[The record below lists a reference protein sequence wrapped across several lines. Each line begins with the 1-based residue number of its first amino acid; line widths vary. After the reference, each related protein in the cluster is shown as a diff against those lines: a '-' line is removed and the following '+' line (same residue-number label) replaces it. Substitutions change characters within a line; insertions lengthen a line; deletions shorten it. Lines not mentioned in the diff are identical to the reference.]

1 MSGSTIFTV
10 GTALRRAQDNG
21 LPVTVLVEGHWLDG
35 QVAGL
40 DGDGVVLVSG
50 PSEQAVLRM
59 SSISVVRVQ
68 SAMPDADVPS
78 RARPH
83 GPVHEAGPAWRPDA
97 HDLDG
102 LDVLDEL
109 RVEQAVIGQQRRQ
122 EDAVAAQRRMLA
134 LLAD

>member
-21 LPVTVLVEGHWLDG
+21 LPVTVLVEGHWLEG

-68 SAMPDADVPS
+68 SAMPDAAPS

-97 HDLDG
+97 HG
-102 LDVLDEL
+102 LDDLNGLDEL